1 MQQLGVNTIRV
12 YNLDPTASHD
22 ECASI
27 FNAVGIY
34 MLLDV
39 NSPLGGES
47 LVPGAQLAS
56 SYNAN
61 YLQHI
66 FAVVEAFKDYD
77 NTLGF
82 IGGNED
88 MVSKSPT
95 ISCPILGVQEARINV
110 LAASLYRNTSS
121 LPEKEKLIPKL
132 I

>member
-12 YNLDPTASHD
+12 YNLDPTVNHD

-47 LVPGAQLAS
+47 LVPGAQLAG
-56 SYNAN
+56 SYNAG

-88 MVSKSPT
+88 MVSKSPS
-95 ISCPILGVQEARINV
+95 ISYTFLGVSRSPVQYITGIATETYLI
-110 LAASLYRNTSS
+110 LA
-121 LPEKEKLIPKL
+121 
-132 I
+132 